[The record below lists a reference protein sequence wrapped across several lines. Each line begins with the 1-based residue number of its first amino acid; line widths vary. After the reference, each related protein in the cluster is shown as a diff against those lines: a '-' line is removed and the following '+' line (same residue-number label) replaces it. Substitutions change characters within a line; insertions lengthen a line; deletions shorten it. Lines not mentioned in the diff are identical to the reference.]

1 MLKLQRIMYRK
12 NVLYHPFSRVSF
24 DQTPLKPL
32 PSTYKTDKHAEFLR
46 PFMSVQL
53 SISRIQLLVPKQV
66 YISYICSKYIL

>member
-1 MLKLQRIMYRK
+1 MFSTIHLVEFLLTKLHL
-12 NVLYHPFSRVSF
+12 NLF
-24 DQTPLKPL
+24 
-32 PSTYKTDKHAEFLR
+32 STYKTDKHAEFLR